1 MENYYPGK
9 GGIFLEIVFFAE
21 KDKMTFGDRIND
33 E

>member
-9 GGIFLEIVFFAE
+9 GGIFLEIVFFVE
-21 KDKMTFGDRIND
+21 KDKMTYRNRIND